1 MSLIWLHNTI
11 RVRDI
16 WVAERSKIETY
27 TNYNKGSLAFKK
39 HSINL
44 IIIKIMSK
52 KSKKSLKKVHAKI
65 DNTPVKAEAAK
76 KEESNAANKTIENI
90 KKRCAAD
97 AEKAK
102 KHAEL
107 KATKKKAKAEKEE
120 AKYAASKAR
129 IEARK
134 ARKKSIMD
142 KLIDSKK
149 EKASEPVK
157 ITLEER
163 LKKQEEHRNVAQAR
177 HIASITRRCK
187 RMHLNDADTKKVIDI
202 AKKQWD
208 NATVYNITVVC
219 DSVLKKKKELE
230 KLVKD
235 CGIKSAC
242 ITNSTAFLKDVP
254 ASAVVKLRELVENA
268 TFYQYRSNS
277 KSPFDEAGIDTS
289 TDNHN
294 KHKNGGDPHTIEC
307 SKNVSVNFYNLRKAK
322 KKAKETREKNTYNFR
337 HCSKAEG
344 RKLRRGL
351 KVKAKAVNK
360 KPTQVKEV
368 KSKSNKQAA

>member
-1 MSLIWLHNTI
+1 
-11 RVRDI
+11 
-16 WVAERSKIETY
+16 
-27 TNYNKGSLAFKK
+27 
-39 HSINL
+39 
-44 IIIKIMSK
+44 MSK
-52 KSKKSLKKVHAKI
+52 KNNKKNLKKVHAKI
-65 DNTPVKAEAAK
+65 GTTPVKAEAAK
-76 KEESNAANKTIENI
+76 KEESKAAIKNAEI
-90 KKRCAAD
+90 AAAKDD
-97 AEKAK
+97 AKAK
-102 KHAEL
+102 K
-107 KATKKKAKAEKEE
+107 KAEKKAHED
-120 AKYAASKAR
+120 AKYAVSKAR

-157 ITLEER
+157 ITLEDR
-163 LKKQEEHRNVAQAR
+163 LKKQEERRNVAMAR

-242 ITNSTAFLKDVP
+242 ITNSTAFFKNVP
-254 ASAVVKLRELVENA
+254 ASVVAKLRDLVGNA
-268 TFYQYRSNS
+268 TFYQYRSDD
-277 KSPFDEAGIDTS
+277 KSPFEEAGIDMS
-289 TDNHN
+289 GNHN
-294 KHKNGGDPHTIEC
+294 KHKKGGDPHTIEC
-307 SKNVSVNFYNLRKAK
+307 SKNASVNFYNLRRAK
-322 KKAKETREKNTYNFR
+322 KKAKETLEKNTYNFR
-337 HCSKAEG
+337 HGSKAEG

-360 KPTQVKEV
+360 KPTQVKEIKQKTV
-368 KSKSNKQAA
+368 KQAA

>member
-1 MSLIWLHNTI
+1 
-11 RVRDI
+11 
-16 WVAERSKIETY
+16 
-27 TNYNKGSLAFKK
+27 
-39 HSINL
+39 
-44 IIIKIMSK
+44 MSK
-52 KSKKSLKKVHAKI
+52 KNNKKNLKKVQAKI
-65 DNTPVKAEAAK
+65 GTTPVKAEAAK
-76 KEESNAANKTIENI
+76 KEESKAAIKNAEI
-90 KKRCAAD
+90 AAAKDD
-97 AEKAK
+97 AKAK
-102 KHAEL
+102 K
-107 KATKKKAKAEKEE
+107 KAEKKAHEE

-157 ITLEER
+157 ITLEDR
-163 LKKQEEHRNVAQAR
+163 LKKQEERRNVAMAR

-219 DSVLKKKKELE
+219 DSILKKKKELE

-242 ITNSTAFLKDVP
+242 ITNSTAFFKNVP
-254 ASAVVKLRELVENA
+254 ASVVAKLRDLVGNA
-268 TFYQYRSNS
+268 TFCQYRSDD
-277 KSPFDEAGIDTS
+277 KSPFEEAGIDMS
-289 TDNHN
+289 GNHN
-294 KHKNGGDPHTIEC
+294 KHKKGGDPHTIEC
-307 SKNVSVNFYNLRKAK
+307 SKNASVNFYNLRKAK
-322 KKAKETREKNTYNFR
+322 KKAKETLEKNTYNFR
-337 HCSKAEG
+337 HGSKAEG
-344 RKLRRGL
+344 RKLRREL

-368 KSKSNKQAA
+368 KQKSVKQAA

>member
-1 MSLIWLHNTI
+1 
-11 RVRDI
+11 
-16 WVAERSKIETY
+16 
-27 TNYNKGSLAFKK
+27 
-39 HSINL
+39 
-44 IIIKIMSK
+44 MSK
-52 KSKKSLKKVHAKI
+52 KNNKKNLKKVQAKI
-65 DNTPVKAEAAK
+65 GTTPVKAEAAK
-76 KEESNAANKTIENI
+76 KEESKAAVKNTEI
-90 KKRCAAD
+90 AAAKDD
-97 AEKAK
+97 AKAK
-102 KHAEL
+102 K
-107 KATKKKAKAEKEE
+107 KAEKKAHEE

-129 IEARK
+129 VEARK

-157 ITLEER
+157 ITLEDR
-163 LKKQEEHRNVAQAR
+163 LKKQEERRNVAMAR
-177 HIASITRRCK
+177 HIASVTRRCK

-242 ITNSTAFLKDVP
+242 ITNSTAFFKDVP
-254 ASAVVKLRELVENA
+254 ASVVVKLRDLVGNA
-268 TFYQYRSNS
+268 TFYQYRSDD
-277 KSPFDEAGIDTS
+277 KSPFEEAGIDMS
-289 TDNHN
+289 GNHN
-294 KHKNGGDPHTIEC
+294 KHKKGGDPHTIEC
-307 SKNVSVNFYNLRKAK
+307 SKNASVNFYNLRKAK
-322 KKAKETREKNTYNFR
+322 KKAKEALEKNTYNFR
-337 HCSKAEG
+337 HGSKAEG

-360 KPTQVKEV
+360 KPTQVKEIKQ
-368 KSKSNKQAA
+368 KSVKQAA

>member
-1 MSLIWLHNTI
+1 
-11 RVRDI
+11 
-16 WVAERSKIETY
+16 
-27 TNYNKGSLAFKK
+27 
-39 HSINL
+39 
-44 IIIKIMSK
+44 MSK
-52 KSKKSLKKVHAKI
+52 KNNKKNLKKVQAKI
-65 DNTPVKAEAAK
+65 GTTPVKAEAAK
-76 KEESNAANKTIENI
+76 KEESKAAIKNAEI
-90 KKRCAAD
+90 AAAKD
-97 AEKAK
+97 DVKAK
-102 KHAEL
+102 K
-107 KATKKKAKAEKEE
+107 KAEKKAHEE

-157 ITLEER
+157 ITLEDR
-163 LKKQEEHRNVAQAR
+163 LKKQEERRNVAMAR

-219 DSVLKKKKELE
+219 DSILKKKKELE

-242 ITNSTAFLKDVP
+242 ITNSTAFFKNVP
-254 ASAVVKLRELVENA
+254 ASVVAKLRDLVGNA
-268 TFYQYRSNS
+268 TFYQYRSDDR
-277 KSPFDEAGIDTS
+277 SPFEEASIDMS
-289 TDNHN
+289 GNHN
-294 KHKNGGDPHTIEC
+294 KHKKGGDPHTIEC
-307 SKNVSVNFYNLRKAK
+307 SKNASVNFYNLRKAK
-322 KKAKETREKNTYNFR
+322 KKVKEMLEKNTYNFR
-337 HCSKAEG
+337 HGSKAEG
-344 RKLRRGL
+344 RKLRREL

-360 KPTQVKEV
+360 KPTQVKEI
-368 KSKSNKQAA
+368 KQKTAKQAA

>member
-1 MSLIWLHNTI
+1 
-11 RVRDI
+11 
-16 WVAERSKIETY
+16 
-27 TNYNKGSLAFKK
+27 
-39 HSINL
+39 
-44 IIIKIMSK
+44 MSK
-52 KSKKSLKKVHAKI
+52 KNNKKNLKKVQAKI
-65 DNTPVKAEAAK
+65 GTTPVKAEAAK
-76 KEESNAANKTIENI
+76 KEESKAANTKENI
-90 KKRCAAD
+90 EKRRAAD

-107 KATKKKAKAEKEE
+107 KAAKKKAKAEKEQ

-129 IEARK
+129 VEARQ

-149 EKASEPVK
+149 AKASGPVK

-163 LKKQEEHRNVAQAR
+163 LKKQEERRNVAQAR

-187 RMHLNDADTKKVIDI
+187 RMHLNDADTKKVVDI

-219 DSVLKKKKELE
+219 DSVLKKKGELE

-242 ITNSTAFLKDVP
+242 ITNSTAFFKDVP
-254 ASAVVKLRELVENA
+254 ANVVEKLRDLVGNA
-268 TFYQYRSNS
+268 TFYQYRSDS
-277 KSPFDEAGIDTS
+277 KSPFEEAGIDVS
-289 TDNHN
+289 ASNHN
-294 KHKNGGDPHTIEC
+294 KHKKGGDPHTIEC
-307 SKNVSVNFYNLRKAK
+307 SKNASVNFYNLRRAK
-322 KKAKETREKNTYNFR
+322 KKAKETLEKNTYNFR
-337 HCSKAEG
+337 HGSKAEG

-368 KSKSNKQAA
+368 KQKSVKQAA

>member
-1 MSLIWLHNTI
+1 
-11 RVRDI
+11 
-16 WVAERSKIETY
+16 
-27 TNYNKGSLAFKK
+27 
-39 HSINL
+39 
-44 IIIKIMSK
+44 MSK
-52 KSKKSLKKVHAKI
+52 KNNKKNLKKVQAKI
-65 DNTPVKAEAAK
+65 GTTPVKAEAAK
-76 KEESNAANKTIENI
+76 KEESKAAVKNTEI
-90 KKRCAAD
+90 AAAKDD
-97 AEKAK
+97 AKAK
-102 KHAEL
+102 K
-107 KATKKKAKAEKEE
+107 KAEKKAHEE

-129 IEARK
+129 VEARK

-157 ITLEER
+157 ITLEDR
-163 LKKQEEHRNVAQAR
+163 LKKQEERRNVSMAR
-177 HIASITRRCK
+177 HIASVTRRCK

-242 ITNSTAFLKDVP
+242 ITNSTAFFKDVP
-254 ASAVVKLRELVENA
+254 ASAVVKLRDLVGNA
-268 TFYQYRSNS
+268 TFYQYRSDD
-277 KSPFDEAGIDTS
+277 KSPFEEAGIDMS
-289 TDNHN
+289 GNHN
-294 KHKNGGDPHTIEC
+294 KHKKGGDPHTIEC
-307 SKNVSVNFYNLRKAK
+307 SKNASVNFYNLRRAK
-322 KKAKETREKNTYNFR
+322 KKAKETLEKNTYNFR
-337 HCSKAEG
+337 HGSKAEG

-360 KPTQVKEV
+360 KPTQVKEIKQ
-368 KSKSNKQAA
+368 KSVKQAA

>member
-1 MSLIWLHNTI
+1 
-11 RVRDI
+11 
-16 WVAERSKIETY
+16 
-27 TNYNKGSLAFKK
+27 
-39 HSINL
+39 
-44 IIIKIMSK
+44 MSK
-52 KSKKSLKKVHAKI
+52 KNNKKNLKKVQAKI
-65 DNTPVKAEAAK
+65 GTTPVKAEAAK
-76 KEESNAANKTIENI
+76 KEESKAAIKNAEI
-90 KKRCAAD
+90 AAAKDD
-97 AEKAK
+97 AKAK
-102 KHAEL
+102 K
-107 KATKKKAKAEKEE
+107 KAEKKAREE

-149 EKASEPVK
+149 KKASEPVK
-157 ITLEER
+157 ITLEDR
-163 LKKQEEHRNVAQAR
+163 LKKQEERRNVAMAR

-242 ITNSTAFLKDVP
+242 ITNSTAFFKNVP
-254 ASAVVKLRELVENA
+254 ASVVAKLRNLVGNA
-268 TFYQYRSNS
+268 TFYQYRSDD
-277 KSPFDEAGIDTS
+277 KSPFEEAGIDMS
-289 TDNHN
+289 GNHN
-294 KHKNGGDPHTIEC
+294 KHKKGGDPHTIEC
-307 SKNVSVNFYNLRKAK
+307 SKNASVNFYNLRKAK
-322 KKAKETREKNTYNFR
+322 KKAKEALEKNTYNFR
-337 HCSKAEG
+337 HGSKAEG

-351 KVKAKAVNK
+351 KVKAKSVNK
-360 KPTQVKEV
+360 KPTQVKEIKQ
-368 KSKSNKQAA
+368 KSVKQAA

>member
-1 MSLIWLHNTI
+1 
-11 RVRDI
+11 
-16 WVAERSKIETY
+16 
-27 TNYNKGSLAFKK
+27 
-39 HSINL
+39 
-44 IIIKIMSK
+44 MSK
-52 KSKKSLKKVHAKI
+52 KNNKKNLKKVQAKI
-65 DNTPVKAEAAK
+65 GTTPVKAEAAK
-76 KEESNAANKTIENI
+76 KEESKAAVKNTEI
-90 KKRCAAD
+90 AAAKDD
-97 AEKAK
+97 AKAK
-102 KHAEL
+102 K
-107 KATKKKAKAEKEE
+107 KAEKKAHEE

-157 ITLEER
+157 ITLEDR
-163 LKKQEEHRNVAQAR
+163 LKKQEERRNVAMAR
-177 HIASITRRCK
+177 HIASVTRRCK

-202 AKKQWD
+202 TKKQWD

-242 ITNSTAFLKDVP
+242 ITNSTAFFKDVP
-254 ASAVVKLRELVENA
+254 ASVVAKLRDLVGNA
-268 TFYQYRSNS
+268 TFYQYCSDS
-277 KSPFDEAGIDTS
+277 KSPFEEAGIDMS
-289 TDNHN
+289 GNHN

-307 SKNVSVNFYNLRKAK
+307 SKNASVNFYNLRRAK
-322 KKAKETREKNTYNFR
+322 KKAKEALEKNTYNFR
-337 HCSKAEG
+337 HGSKAEG

-351 KVKAKAVNK
+351 KVEAKAVNK
-360 KPTQVKEV
+360 KPTQVKEIRQ
-368 KSKSNKQAA
+368 KSAKQAA

>member
-1 MSLIWLHNTI
+1 
-11 RVRDI
+11 
-16 WVAERSKIETY
+16 
-27 TNYNKGSLAFKK
+27 
-39 HSINL
+39 
-44 IIIKIMSK
+44 MSK
-52 KSKKSLKKVHAKI
+52 KNNKKNLKKVQAKI
-65 DNTPVKAEAAK
+65 GTTPVKAEAAK
-76 KEESNAANKTIENI
+76 KEESKAAVKNTEI
-90 KKRCAAD
+90 AAAKDD
-97 AEKAK
+97 AKAK
-102 KHAEL
+102 K
-107 KATKKKAKAEKEE
+107 KAEKKAHEE

-129 IEARK
+129 VE

-157 ITLEER
+157 ITLEDR
-163 LKKQEEHRNVAQAR
+163 LKKQEERRNVAMAR
-177 HIASITRRCK
+177 HIASVTRRCK

-242 ITNSTAFLKDVP
+242 ITNSTAFFKDVP
-254 ASAVVKLRELVENA
+254 ASVVVKLRDLVGNA
-268 TFYQYRSNS
+268 TFYQYRSDD
-277 KSPFDEAGIDTS
+277 KSPFEEAGIDMS
-289 TDNHN
+289 GNHN
-294 KHKNGGDPHTIEC
+294 KHKKGGDPHTIEC
-307 SKNVSVNFYNLRKAK
+307 SKNASVNFYNLRKAK
-322 KKAKETREKNTYNFR
+322 KKAKEALEKNTYNFR
-337 HCSKAEG
+337 HGSKAEG

-360 KPTQVKEV
+360 KPTQVKEIKQ
-368 KSKSNKQAA
+368 KSVKQAA

>member
-1 MSLIWLHNTI
+1 
-11 RVRDI
+11 
-16 WVAERSKIETY
+16 
-27 TNYNKGSLAFKK
+27 
-39 HSINL
+39 
-44 IIIKIMSK
+44 MSK
-52 KSKKSLKKVHAKI
+52 KNNKKNLKKVQAKI
-65 DNTPVKAEAAK
+65 GTTPVKAEAAK
-76 KEESNAANKTIENI
+76 KEESKAAVKNTEI
-90 KKRCAAD
+90 AAAKDD
-97 AEKAK
+97 AKAK
-102 KHAEL
+102 K
-107 KATKKKAKAEKEE
+107 KAEKKAHEE

-129 IEARK
+129 VEARK

-157 ITLEER
+157 ITLEDR
-163 LKKQEEHRNVAQAR
+163 LKKQEERRNVAMAR
-177 HIASITRRCK
+177 HIASVTRRCK

-242 ITNSTAFLKDVP
+242 TTNSTAFFKDVP
-254 ASAVVKLRELVENA
+254 ASVVVKLRDLVGNA
-268 TFYQYRSNS
+268 TFYQYRSDD
-277 KSPFDEAGIDTS
+277 KSPFEEAGIDMS
-289 TDNHN
+289 GNHN
-294 KHKNGGDPHTIEC
+294 KHKKGGNPHTIEC
-307 SKNVSVNFYNLRKAK
+307 SKNASVNFYNLRKAK
-322 KKAKETREKNTYNFR
+322 KKAKEALEKNTYNFR
-337 HCSKAEG
+337 HGSKAEG

-360 KPTQVKEV
+360 KPTQVKEIKQ
-368 KSKSNKQAA
+368 KSVKQAA

>member
-1 MSLIWLHNTI
+1 
-11 RVRDI
+11 
-16 WVAERSKIETY
+16 
-27 TNYNKGSLAFKK
+27 
-39 HSINL
+39 
-44 IIIKIMSK
+44 MSK
-52 KSKKSLKKVHAKI
+52 KNNKKNLKKVQAKI
-65 DNTPVKAEAAK
+65 GTTPVKAEAAK
-76 KEESNAANKTIENI
+76 KEESKAAVKNTEIATAKD
-90 KKRCAAD
+90 D
-97 AEKAK
+97 AKAK
-102 KHAEL
+102 K
-107 KATKKKAKAEKEE
+107 KAEKKAHEE

-129 IEARK
+129 VEARK

-157 ITLEER
+157 ITLEDR
-163 LKKQEEHRNVAQAR
+163 LKKQEERRNVSMAR
-177 HIASITRRCK
+177 HIASVTRRCK

-242 ITNSTAFLKDVP
+242 ITNSTAFFKDVP
-254 ASAVVKLRELVENA
+254 ASVVAKLRDLVGNA
-268 TFYQYRSNS
+268 TFYQYRSDD
-277 KSPFDEAGIDTS
+277 KSPFEEAGIDMS
-289 TDNHN
+289 GNHN
-294 KHKNGGDPHTIEC
+294 KHKKGGDPHTIEC
-307 SKNVSVNFYNLRKAK
+307 SKNASVNFYNLRKAK
-322 KKAKETREKNTYNFR
+322 KKAKETLEKNTYNFR
-337 HCSKAEG
+337 HGSKAEG

-360 KPTQVKEV
+360 KPTQVKEIKQ
-368 KSKSNKQAA
+368 KSVKQAA

>member
-1 MSLIWLHNTI
+1 
-11 RVRDI
+11 
-16 WVAERSKIETY
+16 
-27 TNYNKGSLAFKK
+27 
-39 HSINL
+39 
-44 IIIKIMSK
+44 MSK
-52 KSKKSLKKVHAKI
+52 KNNKKNLKKVQAKI
-65 DNTPVKAEAAK
+65 GTTPVKAEAAK
-76 KEESNAANKTIENI
+76 KEESKAAVKNTEI
-90 KKRCAAD
+90 AAAKDD
-97 AEKAK
+97 AKAK
-102 KHAEL
+102 K
-107 KATKKKAKAEKEE
+107 KAEKKAHEE

-129 IEARK
+129 VEARK

-157 ITLEER
+157 ITLEDR
-163 LKKQEEHRNVAQAR
+163 LKKQEERRNVAIAR
-177 HIASITRRCK
+177 HIASVTRRCK

-242 ITNSTAFLKDVP
+242 ITNSTAFFKDVP
-254 ASAVVKLRELVENA
+254 ASVVVKLRDLVGNA
-268 TFYQYRSNS
+268 TFYQYRSDD
-277 KSPFDEAGIDTS
+277 KSPFEEAGIDMS
-289 TDNHN
+289 GNHN
-294 KHKNGGDPHTIEC
+294 KHKKGGDPHTIEC
-307 SKNVSVNFYNLRKAK
+307 SKNASVNFYNLRKAK
-322 KKAKETREKNTYNFR
+322 KKAKEALEKNTYNFR
-337 HCSKAEG
+337 HGSKAEG

-360 KPTQVKEV
+360 KPTQVKEIKQ
-368 KSKSNKQAA
+368 KSVKQAA

>member
-1 MSLIWLHNTI
+1 
-11 RVRDI
+11 
-16 WVAERSKIETY
+16 
-27 TNYNKGSLAFKK
+27 
-39 HSINL
+39 
-44 IIIKIMSK
+44 MSK
-52 KSKKSLKKVHAKI
+52 KNNKKNLKKVQAKI
-65 DNTPVKAEAAK
+65 GTTPVKAEAAK
-76 KEESNAANKTIENI
+76 KEESKAAVKNTEI
-90 KKRCAAD
+90 AAAKDD
-97 AEKAK
+97 AKAK
-102 KHAEL
+102 K
-107 KATKKKAKAEKEE
+107 KAEKKAHEE

-129 IEARK
+129 VEARK

-157 ITLEER
+157 ITLEDR
-163 LKKQEEHRNVAQAR
+163 LKKQEERRNVSMAR
-177 HIASITRRCK
+177 HIASVTRRCK

-242 ITNSTAFLKDVP
+242 ITNSTAFFKDVP
-254 ASAVVKLRELVENA
+254 ASVVAKLRDLVGNA
-268 TFYQYRSNS
+268 TFYQYRSDS
-277 KSPFDEAGIDTS
+277 KSPFEEAGIDMS
-289 TDNHN
+289 GNHN
-294 KHKNGGDPHTIEC
+294 KHKKGGDPHTIEC
-307 SKNVSVNFYNLRKAK
+307 SKNDSVNFYNLRRAK
-322 KKAKETREKNTYNFR
+322 KKAKETLEKNTYNFR
-337 HCSKAEG
+337 HGSKAEG

-360 KPTQVKEV
+360 KPTQVKEIKQ
-368 KSKSNKQAA
+368 KSVKQAA

>member
-1 MSLIWLHNTI
+1 
-11 RVRDI
+11 
-16 WVAERSKIETY
+16 
-27 TNYNKGSLAFKK
+27 
-39 HSINL
+39 
-44 IIIKIMSK
+44 MSK
-52 KSKKSLKKVHAKI
+52 KNNKKNLKKVQAKI
-65 DNTPVKAEAAK
+65 GTTPVKAEAAK
-76 KEESNAANKTIENI
+76 KEESKAAIKNAEI
-90 KKRCAAD
+90 AAAKDD
-97 AEKAK
+97 AKAK
-102 KHAEL
+102 K
-107 KATKKKAKAEKEE
+107 KAEKKAHEE

-142 KLIDSKK
+142 KLINSKK

-157 ITLEER
+157 ITLEDR
-163 LKKQEEHRNVAQAR
+163 LKKQEERRNVAMAR

-219 DSVLKKKKELE
+219 DSILKKKKELE

-242 ITNSTAFLKDVP
+242 ITNSTAFFKNVP
-254 ASAVVKLRELVENA
+254 ASVVAKLRDLVGNA
-268 TFYQYRSNS
+268 TFYQYRSDD
-277 KSPFDEAGIDTS
+277 KSPFEEAGIDMS
-289 TDNHN
+289 GNHN
-294 KHKNGGDPHTIEC
+294 KHKKGGDPHTIEC
-307 SKNVSVNFYNLRKAK
+307 SKNASVNFYNLRRAK
-322 KKAKETREKNTYNFR
+322 KKAKEMLEKNTYNFR
-337 HCSKAEG
+337 HGSKAEG
-344 RKLRRGL
+344 RKLRREL

-368 KSKSNKQAA
+368 KQKSVKQAA

>member
-1 MSLIWLHNTI
+1 
-11 RVRDI
+11 
-16 WVAERSKIETY
+16 
-27 TNYNKGSLAFKK
+27 
-39 HSINL
+39 
-44 IIIKIMSK
+44 MSK
-52 KSKKSLKKVHAKI
+52 KNNKKNLKKVQAKI
-65 DNTPVKAEAAK
+65 GTTPVKAEAAK
-76 KEESNAANKTIENI
+76 KEESKAAVKNTEI
-90 KKRCAAD
+90 AAAKDD
-97 AEKAK
+97 AKAK
-102 KHAEL
+102 K
-107 KATKKKAKAEKEE
+107 KAEKKAREE

-129 IEARK
+129 IEARN

-157 ITLEER
+157 ITLEDR
-163 LKKQEEHRNVAQAR
+163 LKKQEERRNVAMAR
-177 HIASITRRCK
+177 HIASVTRRCK

-219 DSVLKKKKELE
+219 DSILKKKKELE

-242 ITNSTAFLKDVP
+242 ITNSTAFFKNVP
-254 ASAVVKLRELVENA
+254 ASVVAKLRDLVGNA
-268 TFYQYRSNS
+268 TFYQYRSDD
-277 KSPFDEAGIDTS
+277 KSPFEEAGIDMS
-289 TDNHN
+289 GNHN

-307 SKNVSVNFYNLRKAK
+307 SKNASVNFYNLRRAK
-322 KKAKETREKNTYNFR
+322 KKAKETLEKNTYNFR
-337 HCSKAEG
+337 HGSKAEG

-360 KPTQVKEV
+360 KPTQIKEIKQ
-368 KSKSNKQAA
+368 KSVKQAA

>member
-1 MSLIWLHNTI
+1 MPKKN
-11 RVRDI
+11 
-16 WVAERSKIETY
+16 
-27 TNYNKGSLAFKK
+27 NKK
-39 HSINL
+39 N
-44 IIIKIMSK
+44 
-52 KSKKSLKKVHAKI
+52 LKKVQAKI
-65 DNTPVKAEAAK
+65 GTTPVKAEAAK
-76 KEESNAANKTIENI
+76 KEESKAAIKNAEI
-90 KKRCAAD
+90 AAAKD
-97 AEKAK
+97 DVKAK
-102 KHAEL
+102 K
-107 KATKKKAKAEKEE
+107 KAEKKAHEE

-157 ITLEER
+157 ITLEDR
-163 LKKQEEHRNVAQAR
+163 LKKQEERRNVAMAR

-187 RMHLNDADTKKVIDI
+187 RMYLNDADTKKVIDI

-219 DSVLKKKKELE
+219 DSILKKKKELE

-242 ITNSTAFLKDVP
+242 ITNSTAFFKNVP
-254 ASAVVKLRELVENA
+254 ASVVAKLRDLVGNA
-268 TFYQYRSNS
+268 TFYQYRSDDR
-277 KSPFDEAGIDTS
+277 SPFEEAGIDMS
-289 TDNHN
+289 GNHN
-294 KHKNGGDPHTIEC
+294 KHKKGGDPHTIEC
-307 SKNVSVNFYNLRKAK
+307 SKNASVNFYNLRKAK
-322 KKAKETREKNTYNFR
+322 KKAKETLEKNTYNFR
-337 HCSKAEG
+337 HGSKAEG
-344 RKLRRGL
+344 RKLRREL

-368 KSKSNKQAA
+368 KQKSVKQAA

>member
-1 MSLIWLHNTI
+1 
-11 RVRDI
+11 
-16 WVAERSKIETY
+16 
-27 TNYNKGSLAFKK
+27 
-39 HSINL
+39 
-44 IIIKIMSK
+44 MSK
-52 KSKKSLKKVHAKI
+52 KNNKKNLKKVQAKI
-65 DNTPVKAEAAK
+65 GTTPVKTEAAK
-76 KEESNAANKTIENI
+76 KEESKAAVKNTEI
-90 KKRCAAD
+90 AAAKDD
-97 AEKAK
+97 AKAK
-102 KHAEL
+102 K
-107 KATKKKAKAEKEE
+107 KAEKKAHEE

-157 ITLEER
+157 ITLEDR
-163 LKKQEEHRNVAQAR
+163 LKKQEERRNVAMAR

-187 RMHLNDADTKKVIDI
+187 RMHLNDADTKNVIDI

-219 DSVLKKKKELE
+219 DSALKKKKELE

-242 ITNSTAFLKDVP
+242 ITNSTAFFKDVP
-254 ASAVVKLRELVENA
+254 ASVVAKLRDLVGNA
-268 TFYQYRSNS
+268 TFYQYRSDS
-277 KSPFDEAGIDTS
+277 KSPFEEAGIDMS
-289 TDNHN
+289 GNHN
-294 KHKNGGDPHTIEC
+294 KHKKGGDPHTIEC
-307 SKNVSVNFYNLRKAK
+307 SKNASVNFYNLRRAK
-322 KKAKETREKNTYNFR
+322 KKAKETLEKNTYNFR
-337 HCSKAEG
+337 HGSKAEG

-360 KPTQVKEV
+360 KPTQVKEIKQ
-368 KSKSNKQAA
+368 KSVKQAA

>member
-1 MSLIWLHNTI
+1 
-11 RVRDI
+11 
-16 WVAERSKIETY
+16 
-27 TNYNKGSLAFKK
+27 
-39 HSINL
+39 
-44 IIIKIMSK
+44 MSK
-52 KSKKSLKKVHAKI
+52 KNNKKNLKKVQAKI
-65 DNTPVKAEAAK
+65 GTTPVKAEAAK
-76 KEESNAANKTIENI
+76 KEESKAAVKNTEI
-90 KKRCAAD
+90 AAAKDD
-97 AEKAK
+97 AKAK
-102 KHAEL
+102 K
-107 KATKKKAKAEKEE
+107 KAEKKAHEE

-129 IEARK
+129 VEARK

-157 ITLEER
+157 ITLEDR
-163 LKKQEEHRNVAQAR
+163 LKKQEERRNVAMAR
-177 HIASITRRCK
+177 HIASVTRRCK

-242 ITNSTAFLKDVP
+242 ITNSTAFFKDVP
-254 ASAVVKLRELVENA
+254 ASVVVKLRDLVGNA
-268 TFYQYRSNS
+268 TFYQYRSDD
-277 KSPFDEAGIDTS
+277 KSPFEEAGIDMS
-289 TDNHN
+289 GNHN
-294 KHKNGGDPHTIEC
+294 KHKKGGDPHTIEC
-307 SKNVSVNFYNLRKAK
+307 SKNASVNFYNLRKAK
-322 KKAKETREKNTYNFR
+322 KKAKEALDKNTYNFR
-337 HCSKAEG
+337 HGSKAEG

-360 KPTQVKEV
+360 KPTQVKEIKQ
-368 KSKSNKQAA
+368 KSVKQAA